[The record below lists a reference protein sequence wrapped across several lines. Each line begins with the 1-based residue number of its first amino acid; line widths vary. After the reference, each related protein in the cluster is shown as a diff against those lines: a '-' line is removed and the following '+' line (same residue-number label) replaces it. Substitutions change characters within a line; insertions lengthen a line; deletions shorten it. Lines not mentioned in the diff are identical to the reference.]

1 MTRMGNSR
9 NVAASPVQMMYLAT
23 NKEENAACVRTW
35 RVWRVWRV
43 LSETKECEYIS
54 LCEIPVVEA

>member
-9 NVAASPVQMMYLAT
+9 NVAASPVQMMYLTT
-23 NKEENAACVRTW
+23 NKEESAACVRTW

-43 LSETKECEYIS
+43 CRL
-54 LCEIPVVEA
+54 